1 MGSPNGEFVAERL
14 TNDSRDFPNPTS
26 TMTIETQIALAVLQL
41 IALAIPPVAVL
52 LKMLRRSDNLKWR
65 FRRASFALAI
75 SSMLLFITSGAAV
88 LAFFY
93 ANYAVGLLIRLALA
107 ATVAGLVPFALF
119 TGVLYKEHKQE
130 FGN

>member
-1 MGSPNGEFVAERL
+1 MA
-14 TNDSRDFPNPTS
+14 
-26 TMTIETQIALAVLQL
+26 IETDIALAVLQL

-52 LKMLRRSDNLKWR
+52 IKMLRQSENLNWQ
-65 FRRASFALAI
+65 FRRASFGLAI

-93 ANYAVGLLIRLALA
+93 TNYAVGLLIQVALA

-119 TGVLYKEHKQE
+119 TGVLYKEHKAE
-130 FGN
+130 FGD